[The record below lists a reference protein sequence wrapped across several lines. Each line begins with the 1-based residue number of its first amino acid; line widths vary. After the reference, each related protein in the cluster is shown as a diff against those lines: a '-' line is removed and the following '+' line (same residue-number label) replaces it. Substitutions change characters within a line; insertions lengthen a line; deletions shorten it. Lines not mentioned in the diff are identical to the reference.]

1 MRMAHRTR
9 SLTLCLSACV
19 LSSTAA
25 CTFDDDANV
34 SVAYSAIEANP
45 DLTPGSLCTDQD
57 RDFDGYRYEEQIAH
71 CRRNVSSS
79 LKKRVYVAYGI
90 PAADRSGYEVDH
102 RISLFAGGDNSFAN
116 LWPLPDEDARR
127 KAGVEEQLYLQLR
140 ASEITQG
147 EVIDALL
154 NWQ

>member
-1 MRMAHRTR
+1 MAQRTS
-9 SLTLCLSACV
+9 SLTFSLVACV

-25 CTFDDDANV
+25 CAIDDANV
-34 SVAYSAIEANP
+34 SVTRSALEANP

-57 RDFDGYRYEEQIAH
+57 RDFDGYRYDEQIAH
-71 CRRNVSSS
+71 CRRNVSTS

-90 PAADRSGYEVDH
+90 PAEDRAGYEVDH
-102 RISLFAGGDNSFAN
+102 RISLFAGGDNSIAN

-140 ASEITQG
+140 AGDITQA
-147 EVIDALL
+147 EVIESLL
-154 NWQ
+154 SWQ